1 MKYDVIQYKK
11 DTLNFFKDYDFN
23 NGNQLD
29 YLKRYLK
36 MVKSEYTK
44 KYLTDNT
51 FDNTEERIQK
61 EIIKIKNLIKQEKQK
76 LKGE

>member
-23 NGNQLD
+23 NGNKLD

>member
-11 DTLNFFKDYDFN
+11 DTLIFFKDYDFN

-44 KYLTDNT
+44 KYLTYNT

-76 LKGE
+76 IKGE

>member
-11 DTLNFFKDYDFN
+11 DTLKFFKYYDFN

-44 KYLTDNT
+44 EYLTYNT
-51 FDNTEERIQK
+51 FDNTEEIIQK
-61 EIIKIKNLIKQEKQK
+61 EIIKIKNLIKKEKQK